1 MKSREASHSET
12 LVLFLKHQPRRLI
25 AEDEIRVMK
34 TQMRSRWEIFEGRGE
49 TREDLE
55 PEKDRRKD
63 QVTMNEEKGGRNT
76 SKEYEQGGRTA
87 GTPNVM

>member
-55 PEKDRRKD
+55 PEDRRKD
-63 QVTMNEEKGGRNT
+63 QVTMNEEKDGRNT
-76 SKEYEQGGRTA
+76 SKEVAQLARR
-87 GTPNVM
+87 M